1 MKSFFSM
8 VLFVAIAIAQR
19 ALIGL
24 PTADQKINP
33 GKEVVIQVQRPNS
46 LSSSKEMGLAIGLSS
61 CASSPCRDAD
71 EVLGTILYN
80 GAFNPVYHEYNL
92 PPYENFTVT
101 VPASATLGKSQIN
114 VAHAALIGAGPSAFL
129 ESLNQTV
136 FVV

>member
-1 MKSFFSM
+1 MKSLFSM
-8 VLFVAIAIAQR
+8 VLFIAAAIAQN
-19 ALIGL
+19 AVIGL
-24 PTADQKINP
+24 PTENQSINA
-33 GKEVVIQVQRPNS
+33 GKEIIVQVQRPNS
-46 LSSSKEMGLAIGLSS
+46 LSPSTEIGVVIGFSS

-80 GAFNPVYHEYNL
+80 GPFSPVYHETSL

-101 VPASATLGKSQIN
+101 VPASAALGKGQIN

-136 FVV
+136 LVV

>member
-1 MKSFFSM
+1 MKPFFSM
-8 VLFVAIAIAQR
+8 ILFVAVAIAQR
-19 ALIGL
+19 ATIGL
-24 PTADQKINP
+24 PTENQKINS

-46 LSSSKEMGLAIGLSS
+46 LSPSKEMGVAIGLSS

-80 GAFNPVYHEYNL
+80 GPFKPEYHESGL

-101 VPASATLGKSQIN
+101 VPASATLGKNQIN

-136 FVV
+136 FIV

>member
-8 VLFVAIAIAQR
+8 VLFVAAAIAQR
-19 ALIGL
+19 ATIGL
-24 PTADQKINP
+24 PAENQKINS
-33 GKEVVIQVQRPNS
+33 GKEVIVQVQRPNS
-46 LSSSKEMGLAIGLSS
+46 LSPSKEMGVAIGLSS

-80 GAFNPVYHEYNL
+80 GPFNPVYHEYNL

-101 VPASATLGKSQIN
+101 VPASATLGESQIN
-114 VAHAALIGAGPSAFL
+114 IAHASLIGAGPSAFL

>member
-8 VLFVAIAIAQR
+8 VLFVAVAIAQR
-19 ALIGL
+19 AVIGL
-24 PTADQKINP
+24 PTENQKINP
-33 GKEVVIQVQRPNS
+33 GKEVIIQVQRPNS
-46 LSSSKEMGLAIGLSS
+46 LSPSKEMGVAIGLSS

-80 GAFNPVYHEYNL
+80 GPFNPVYHESNL
-92 PPYENFTVT
+92 APYENFTVT
-101 VPASATLGKSQIN
+101 VPASATLGKGQIN

>member
-1 MKSFFSM
+1 MKSFFSIA
-8 VLFVAIAIAQR
+8 LFVAAAIAQR
-19 ALIGL
+19 AAIGL
-24 PTADQKINP
+24 PAENQKINS
-33 GKEVVIQVQRPNS
+33 GKEVIIQVQRPNS
-46 LSSSKEMGLAIGLSS
+46 LSPSKEMGVAIGLSS

-80 GAFNPVYHEYNL
+80 GPFNPVYHESNL

-114 VAHAALIGAGPSAFL
+114 IAHAALIGAGPSAFL

-136 FVV
+136 LVV